1 MEMGWAEHDNNAA
14 RSPLSPKEGTWSLL
28 LPSQLISEQIRNC
41 WSPTGGKSSREKS
54 SRNRTWP
61 PTSQQKAW
69 KDLSFRNQRQGVKAA
84 LS

>member
-28 LPSQLISEQIRNC
+28 LSSELISEQIRNC
-41 WSPTGGKSSREKS
+41 WSPTGGKSSGEKS
-54 SRNRTWP
+54 SRNRTCP

-69 KDLSFRNQRQGVKAA
+69 KGGGERGSF
-84 LS
+84 L